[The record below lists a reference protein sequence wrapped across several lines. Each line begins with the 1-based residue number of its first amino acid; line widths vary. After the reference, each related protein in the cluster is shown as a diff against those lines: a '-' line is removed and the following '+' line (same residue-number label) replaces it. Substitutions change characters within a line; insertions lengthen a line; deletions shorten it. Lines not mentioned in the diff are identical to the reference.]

1 MDNQLI
7 QSINKQKRIPIEII
21 HIILVYSRNPQDPI
35 LLEDITNFLTTREII
50 IHKHYNKWIT
60 ELKYKNGIDIMWL
73 ENNLLLYANEEIP
86 TREEIKPKFKEI
98 ISRFIMKTLSNQNQ
112 NKNNKYNKQQLNNHL
127 QPDFNKYVYSN
138 KILVKTRVN
147 ILWGLF
153 TVAERNEFIET
164 FIPLLF

>member
-21 HIILVYSRNPQDPI
+21 HIILVYTRNPQDPI

-60 ELKYKNGIDIMWL
+60 ELKYKSGIDIMWL

-86 TREEIKPKFKEI
+86 TREEIRPKFKEI
-98 ISRFIMKTLSNQNQ
+98 ISRFITKTLSN
-112 NKNNKYNKQQLNNHL
+112 NNKKKQNNQ
-127 QPDFNKYVYSN
+127 QPNFNKYVYSN
-138 KILVKTRVN
+138 KISVKTRVN

-153 TVAERNEFIET
+153 TVAERNEFIEPFLT
-164 FIPLLF
+164 LFF

>member
-21 HIILVYSRNPQDPI
+21 HIILVYTRNPQNPI

-60 ELKYKNGIDIMWL
+60 ELKYKKGIDIMWL
-73 ENNLLLYANEEIP
+73 ENNLLLYANNEIP
-86 TREEIKPKFKEI
+86 TRDEIHSKFKEI
-98 ISRFIMKTLSNQNQ
+98 INRFIMKTLSNQNQ
-112 NKNNKYNKQQLNNHL
+112 NKNNKQHKQQLN
-127 QPDFNKYVYSN
+127 FNKYVYSN

-153 TVAERNEFIET
+153 TVAEREEFIET
-164 FIPLLF
+164 FMPLLF

>member
-7 QSINKQKRIPIEII
+7 QSINKQKQIPIEII
-21 HIILVYSRNPQDPI
+21 HIILVYARNPQNPI
-35 LLEDITNFLTTREII
+35 LLEDITNFFTTREII

-60 ELKYKNGIDIMWL
+60 ELKYKSGIDIMWL
-73 ENNLLLYANEEIP
+73 ENNLLLYANEETP
-86 TREEIKPKFKEI
+86 TREEIMPKFKEI
-98 ISRFIMKTLSNQNQ
+98 ISRCFVLIQKQQSN
-112 NKNNKYNKQQLNNHL
+112 NKQQSN
-127 QPDFNKYVYSN
+127 FNKYVYSD

-164 FIPLLF
+164 FMLLLFREN

>member
-21 HIILVYSRNPQDPI
+21 HIILVYTRNPQDPI

-60 ELKYKNGIDIMWL
+60 ELGYKKGIDNMWL

-86 TREEIKPKFKEI
+86 TREEIMPKFKEI
-98 ISRFIMKTLSNQNQ
+98 ISRSVTKILS
-112 NKNNKYNKQQLNNHL
+112 NKNNKNNKNNKQPPN
-127 QPDFNKYVYSN
+127 FNKYVYSN
-138 KILVKTRVN
+138 KISAKTRVN

-153 TVAERNEFIET
+153 TVAERNEFIKT
-164 FIPLLF
+164 FMPLLF

>member
-21 HIILVYSRNPQDPI
+21 HIILVYARNPQDPI
-35 LLEDITNFLTTREII
+35 LLEDIVNFLTTREII

-60 ELKYKNGIDIMWL
+60 ELKYKSGTDIMWI
-73 ENNLLLYANEEIP
+73 ENNLLLYANEETP
-86 TREEIKPKFKEI
+86 TREEIMPKFKEI
-98 ISRFIMKTLSNQNQ
+98 ISRCFVLIQKQQTN
-112 NKNNKYNKQQLNNHL
+112 NKQQANNK
-127 QPDFNKYVYSN
+127 QQTNFNKYVYSN
-138 KILVKTRVN
+138 KILLKTRVN

-164 FIPLLF
+164 FMPLLF

>member
-21 HIILVYSRNPQDPI
+21 DIILVYTRNPQDPI
-35 LLEDITNFLTTREII
+35 LLEDIINFLTTREII

-60 ELKYKNGIDIMWL
+60 ELKYKKGIDIMWL

-86 TREEIKPKFKEI
+86 TREEIRPKFKEI
-98 ISRFIMKTLSNQNQ
+98 ISRFIMKTLSKPN
-112 NKNNKYNKQQLNNHL
+112 NKNNK
-127 QPDFNKYVYSN
+127 QPIPPNFNKYVYSN
-138 KILVKTRVN
+138 KILLKTRVN

-153 TVAERNEFIET
+153 TVAERNEFVET
-164 FIPLLF
+164 FMPLLF